1 VENTC
6 IDYGWPYT
14 NRAVG
19 RISMD
24 DQQMGML
31 IAMFFVVVA
40 ILIAVN
46 VGMGVVWWVLRA
58 V

>member
-1 VENTC
+1 
-6 IDYGWPYT
+6 
-14 NRAVG
+14 
-19 RISMD
+19 MD